1 MSTINLTLELPLTDT
16 DRAVLKAL
24 AETGLGDLPPAPFKA
39 GGHTPKPESVEEVGK
54 AKPAPKAKAKPAPK
68 AKPEP
73 VEDTPAPAPA
83 KDEPAP
89 VKPAPKA
96 KPAPEQAKDE
106 DAPGTSVDDAVARAA
121 ALLSEGKAEQ
131 VKAAL
136 AALDINRVSQLK
148 PSQVEAFLNELG

>member
-1 MSTINLTLELPLTDT
+1 MSEINLTLTLPLTDT

-39 GGHTPKPESVEEVGK
+39 GGHTPKPESVEDVGK

-68 AKPEP
+68 PVEAKPEP
-73 VEDTPAPAPA
+73 VEAKPEPV
-83 KDEPAP
+83 KDEPEP
-89 VKPAPKA
+89 VKDEPAPKA
-96 KPAPEQAKDE
+96 KPATTDE
-106 DAPGTSVDDAVARAA
+106 DGTGTSVDDAVAAAA